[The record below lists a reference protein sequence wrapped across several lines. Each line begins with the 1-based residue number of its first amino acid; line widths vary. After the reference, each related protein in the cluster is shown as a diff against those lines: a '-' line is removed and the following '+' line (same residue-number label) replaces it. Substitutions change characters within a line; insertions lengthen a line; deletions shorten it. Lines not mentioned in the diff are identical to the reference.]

1 MTDVRS
7 RTALAFSNVGHAY
20 SHFLML
26 VYPTVVIA
34 LEGVFN
40 LPYHQLI
47 GLMLAGNVLFGAM
60 ALPAGFLGDRWSA
73 PGMMVVFFLGTGG
86 GAVLT
91 GLATT
96 PFEVALGLATIGFF
110 GSIYHPVGIAWVVRR
125 VANRGRALGW
135 NGVCGS
141 IGVALAPLIAGILT
155 DYWSWQ
161 AAFIL
166 PGALCVATGVLLLL
180 AIGAGLVAEDTSYR
194 RSAPPEASRRDMQRG
209 ALVLLATVACTGL
222 VYQAT
227 TFALPKLFEAR
238 LSGMLGEGL
247 IGIGFVVSAVYL
259 VSSVTQVLGGW
270 LSDRFDVRRVYLCAW
285 LAQAP
290 LLLVAA
296 LVDGT
301 LLIVLVIAMVV
312 ANTIGTPAENSL
324 FARFTP
330 PRWRATAFGVK
341 FVLALGVAAAAI
353 PLIAWIYA
361 ATQGFAW
368 LLIILACIA
377 AVATL
382 AATLLPRAA
391 RDDRLDFRQAPTAA
405 E

>member
-1 MTDVRS
+1 MTDIRS

-20 SHFLML
+20 SHFMML
-26 VYPTVVIA
+26 IYPTVVIA
-34 LEGVFN
+34 LEGVFD

-47 GLMLAGNVLFGAM
+47 GLMLVGNVLFGAM

-91 GLATT
+91 GLATS

-110 GSIYHPVGIAWVVRR
+110 GAIYHPVGIAWVVRR
-125 VANRGRALGW
+125 VANRGKALGW

-141 IGVALAPLIAGILT
+141 IGVAMAPLIAGILT

-222 VYQAT
+222 IYQAT
-227 TFALPKLFEAR
+227 SFALPKLFEAR

-259 VSSVTQVLGGW
+259 VSSVAQVLGGW
-270 LSDRFDVRRVYLCAW
+270 LSDRFDVRRVYLYSW

-301 LLIVLVIAMVV
+301 LLIVLVVAMVV

-341 FVLALGVAAAAI
+341 FVLSLGVAAAAI
-353 PLIAWIYA
+353 PLIAWVYA
-361 ATQGFAW
+361 ATQGFVW
-368 LLIILACIA
+368 LLIVLACIA
-377 AVATL
+377 AAATL
-382 AATLLPRAA
+382 AATLLPRAGQD
-391 RDDRLDFRQAPTAA
+391 RRLDFRQAPTAA

>member
-1 MTDVRS
+1 MSDIRS
-7 RTALAFSNVGHAY
+7 RAALAFSNVGHAY

-26 VYPTVVIA
+26 IYPTVVIA
-34 LEGVFN
+34 LEGVFD

-47 GLMLAGNVLFGAM
+47 GLMLVGNVLFGAM

-91 GLATT
+91 GLAST
-96 PFEVALGLATIGFF
+96 PFQVALGLATIGFF

-141 IGVALAPLIAGILT
+141 LGVALAPLVAGILT
-155 DYWSWQ
+155 DFWSWRV
-161 AAFIL
+161 AFIL
-166 PGALCVATGVLLLL
+166 PGALCFVTGALLLL
-180 AIGAGLVAEDTSYR
+180 AVAIGLVVDDTSYR
-194 RSAPPEASRRDMQRG
+194 RTAPPEASRRDMQRG

-222 VYQAT
+222 IYQAT
-227 TFALPKLFEAR
+227 SFALPKLFEAR
-238 LSGMLGEGL
+238 LSGLLGDGL

-259 VSSVTQVLGGW
+259 VSSVAQVLGGW
-270 LSDRFDVRRVYLCAW
+270 MSDRFDVRRVYLCAW
-285 LAQAP
+285 IAQAP
-290 LLLVAA
+290 LLLLAA
-296 LVDGT
+296 FVDGT
-301 LLIVLVIAMVV
+301 LLIILVIAMVI
-312 ANTIGTPAENSL
+312 ANTVGTPAENSL
-324 FARFTP
+324 FARYTP

-361 ATQGFAW
+361 ATQGFMW
-368 LLIILACIA
+368 LLAILACVA
-377 AVATL
+377 ALATL
-382 AATLLPRAA
+382 GATLLPRAGRDA
-391 RDDRLDFRQAPTAA
+391 RFEFRQVSTAA

>member
-1 MTDVRS
+1 MTDIRS
-7 RTALAFSNVGHAY
+7 RTAQAFSNVGHAY

-34 LEGVFN
+34 LEGVFD

-73 PGMMVVFFLGTGG
+73 PGMMVIFFLGTGG

-141 IGVALAPLIAGILT
+141 IGVAMAPLVAGILT

-166 PGALCVATGVLLLL
+166 PGALCIATGVLLLL
-180 AIGAGLVAEDTSYR
+180 AIGAGLVTEDTSYR

-227 TFALPKLFEAR
+227 SFALPKLFEAR
-238 LSGMLGEGL
+238 LSGMLGDGL

-270 LSDRFDVRRVYLCAW
+270 LSDRFDVRRVYLCSW

-301 LLIVLVIAMVV
+301 LLIVLVVAMVV

-361 ATQGFAW
+361 TTQGFAW
-368 LLIILACIA
+368 LLIVLAGIA
-377 AVATL
+377 AAATL
-382 AATLLPRAA
+382 AATLLPRTGQD
-391 RDDRLDFRQAPTAA
+391 RRLDLREAPTAA